1 VPGYDAII
9 IGAGPAGATTALNLA
24 PFRRVLLV
32 DRWPAPRVRIGESL
46 PGAARR
52 LLVDMGL
59 WAGFV
64 DDGHAPRHAHRGA
77 WGDDRPVVR
86 DALADP
92 DGHGWHLDRARFE
105 GRLRATAIARGAIL
119 LAPARPVALARDGD
133 GWRLRLALDG
143 QVLDLGAR
151 LIVDAA
157 GRASRLPAGL
167 GARRAA
173 DDRLV
178 CAWLKARADLPAG
191 LTQVEAEAGGWW
203 YAAPLPRS
211 QAMLAFHTDADLPQA
226 RLARDRAALLDRAR
240 GLPMLGEALAGR
252 GWDEA
257 AAGYCAAH
265 GATLSPPAGPGWIAV
280 GDAALAFD
288 PLSSQGLFNALYT
301 GLAGAETADRLLSG
315 ESRATAE
322 YVDELDRVR
331 QAYVRHL
338 AAWYGLERR
347 WPDAPF
353 WARRQ
358 DPAGLGARLARR
370 DVQAASAIAAPVAAR
385 SSVRSSLG

>member
-1 VPGYDAII
+1 MPDYDVVIV
-9 IGAGPAGATTALNLA
+9 GAGPAGATAALNLA

-52 LLVDMGL
+52 LLADMGL
-59 WAGFV
+59 WAGFAA
-64 DDGHAPRHAHRGA
+64 DGHAPRHAHRGA
-77 WGDDRPVVR
+77 WGEASPVER

-105 GRLRATAIARGAIL
+105 GRLRATAVARGAIL
-119 LAPARPVALARDGD
+119 LAPARPVALARNGD
-133 GWRLRLALDG
+133 GWRLRLDAGG
-143 QVLDLGAR
+143 QALDLGAR
-151 LIVDAA
+151 LIVDAT
-157 GRASRLPAGL
+157 GRASRLLSGL
-167 GARRAA
+167 GPRRAA

-178 CAWLKARADLPAG
+178 CAWLRARADLPAG
-191 LTQVEAEAGGWW
+191 LTQIEAEAGGWW
-203 YAAPLPRS
+203 YAAPLPHGE
-211 QAMLAFHTDADLPQA
+211 ALLAFHTDADLPQA
-226 RLARDRAALLDRAR
+226 RLVRDRAALLERVR
-240 GLPMLGEALAGR
+240 SLPMLGGALAGA
-252 GWDEA
+252 GWDDA
-257 AAGYCAAH
+257 GAGYCAAH
-265 GATLSPPAGPGWIAV
+265 GATLSPPAGPDWIAV

-315 ESRATAE
+315 EAGAAAE
-322 YVDELDRVR
+322 YVDELDRIR

-358 DPAGLGARLARR
+358 TPANAVVQLARP
-370 DVQAASAIAAPVAAR
+370 ATWTTSSIAAQTGAG
-385 SSVRSSLG
+385 SSFS